1 MVELGIHYSKEKFR
15 RKYIMMMYNWNLKQ
29 AINDFLMPKNRWVK
43 LGLGI
48 LIVVACGLY
57 LWFK

>member
-1 MVELGIHYSKEKFR
+1 
-15 RKYIMMMYNWNLKQ
+15 MMMYNWNLKQ